1 MAVGLNFRT
10 PAEPMSAYQRPSNAV
25 PSNVRRVANLHK
37 PSMFTVAMALL
48 NQHDSGGLQVH
59 RKLVGGRPTSA
70 SEPDRRA
77 SVWSAD
83 VTPANTGW
91 EPSVYVG
98 DCGLIHESRP
108 LKGLFPVRQVRIC
121 LLMRVVASVGCEYLA
136 TTRWLRPLNRRFG
149 AVAVEERPA
158 AHRWW
163 SCSRKKVPPLAC
175 RNV

>member
-108 LKGLFPVRQVRIC
+108 LKGSFSRSSGSNLPADAGGCVRR
-121 LLMRVVASVGCEYLA
+121 LRVSCDYSMATASKSTFWG
-136 TTRWLRPLNRRFG
+136 R
-149 AVAVEERPA
+149 
-158 AHRWW
+158 
-163 SCSRKKVPPLAC
+163 SCRGEAC
-175 RNV
+175 CSQMVVL

>member
-1 MAVGLNFRT
+1 M
-10 PAEPMSAYQRPSNAV
+10 
-25 PSNVRRVANLHK
+25 ANLHN
-37 PSMFTVAMALL
+37 PSMLTVAMALL
-48 NQHDSGGLQVH
+48 NQHDSGGLQAH

-108 LKGLFPVRQVRIC
+108 LKGSFFPFVRFE
-121 LLMRVVASVGCEYLA
+121 S
-136 TTRWLRPLNRRFG
+136 
-149 AVAVEERPA
+149 
-158 AHRWW
+158 
-163 SCSRKKVPPLAC
+163 AC
-175 RNV
+175 